1 MVNKF
6 KLTRESSEDIGFV
19 KSCLITGAINRIE
32 FREWVSLVIND
43 SSIEELPLYIF
54 DLIDFDG
61 SFYDLLKIIG
71 FTPDPILNDKEYNSI
86 YGIAIK
92 RFGSMFDS
100 PVSKKEALSALEKN
114 PHILERFKKEFPFIK
129 LDF

>member
-1 MVNKF
+1 MANKF
-6 KLTRESSEDIGFV
+6 RLTRESSEDIGFV

-43 SSIEELPLYIF
+43 SDIDDLPLYIF

-61 SFYDLLKIIG
+61 SFYELLNIIG
-71 FTPDPILNDKEYNSI
+71 FTPDPVLNNDEYNAI
-86 YGIAIK
+86 YGIVIH
-92 RFGSMFDS
+92 RFGGVLDMPISE
-100 PVSKKEALSALEKN
+100 KEALSALEKN
-114 PHILERFKKEFPFIK
+114 PYVLERFKKEFPFIK